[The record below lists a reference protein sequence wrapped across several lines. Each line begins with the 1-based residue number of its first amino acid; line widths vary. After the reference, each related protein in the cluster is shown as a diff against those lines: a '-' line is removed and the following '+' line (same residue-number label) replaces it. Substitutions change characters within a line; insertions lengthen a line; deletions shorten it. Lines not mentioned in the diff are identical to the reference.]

1 MPTSVRERLL
11 QEIVSRLTPLAH
23 AEGAQIKRSPTAAIS
38 RDASPALL
46 LFPEAESIAQRAND
60 RIERHLIVRL
70 VALARETEAETS
82 EAIAD
87 RLQVAAHAALFVDAN
102 FGGLCLGLQ
111 ELDCDWD
118 IEDAD
123 ATAAAIPARYQITY
137 RTLVHDLTA
146 QG

>member
-1 MPTSVRERLL
+1 MPTSIRERLL
-11 QEIVSRLTPLAH
+11 QEIINRLSPLAQ
-23 AEGAQIKRSPTAAIS
+23 AEGVQIKRSPTTAIS

-70 VALARETEAETS
+70 IAMARETSGETAEV
-82 EAIAD
+82 IAD
-87 RLQVAAHAALFVDAN
+87 RLQVAAHAALFADAN
-102 FGGLCLGLQ
+102 FGGLCIGLQ
-111 ELDCDWD
+111 ELDCEWD

-123 ATAAAIPARYQITY
+123 ATAAAIPTRYQVTY

>member
-1 MPTSVRERLL
+1 MPTSIRERLL
-11 QEIVSRLTPLAH
+11 QEIINRLSPLAQ
-23 AEGAQIKRSPTAAIS
+23 AEGVQIKRSPTTAIS

-70 VALARETEAETS
+70 IAMARETSGEAAEV
-82 EAIAD
+82 IAD
-87 RLQVAAHAALFVDAN
+87 RLQVAAHAALFADVN
-102 FGGLCLGLQ
+102 FGGLCIGLQ
-111 ELDCDWD
+111 QLDCEWD

-123 ATAAAIPARYQITY
+123 ATAAAIPTRYQVTY

>member
-1 MPTSVRERLL
+1 MPTSIRERLL
-11 QEIVSRLTPLAH
+11 QEIINRLSPLAQ
-23 AEGAQIKRSPTAAIS
+23 AEGAQIKRSPTTAIS

-70 VALARETEAETS
+70 ITMARETSGETAEV
-82 EAIAD
+82 IAD
-87 RLQVAAHAALFVDAN
+87 RLQVAAHAALFADVN
-102 FGGLCLGLQ
+102 FGGLCIGLQ
-111 ELDCDWD
+111 QLDCEWD

-123 ATAAAIPARYQITY
+123 ATAAAIPTRYQVTY

>member
-70 VALARETEAETS
+70 VALARETEAETA

-137 RTLVHDLTA
+137 RTLVHDLTS

>member
-1 MPTSVRERLL
+1 MPTSIRERLL
-11 QEIVSRLTPLAH
+11 QEIINRLSPLAQ
-23 AEGAQIKRSPTAAIS
+23 AEGAQIRRSPTTAIS

-46 LFPEAESIAQRAND
+46 LFPEAESIAQRDND

-70 VALARETEAETS
+70 VAMARETSGEAAEV
-82 EAIAD
+82 IAD
-87 RLQVAAHAALFVDAN
+87 RLQVAAHAALFADAN
-102 FGGLCLGLQ
+102 FGGLCIGLQ
-111 ELDCDWD
+111 ELDCEWD

-123 ATAAAIPARYQITY
+123 ATAAAIPTRYQVTY

>member
-1 MPTSVRERLL
+1 MPTSIRERLL
-11 QEIVSRLTPLAH
+11 QEIINRLSPLAQ
-23 AEGAQIKRSPTAAIS
+23 AEGAQIKRSPTTAIS

-70 VALARETEAETS
+70 IAMARETNGEAA

-87 RLQVAAHAALFVDAN
+87 RLQVAAHAALFADVN
-102 FGGLCLGLQ
+102 FGGLCIGLQ
-111 ELDCDWD
+111 QLDCEWD

-123 ATAAAIPARYQITY
+123 ATAASIPTRYQVTY

>member
-1 MPTSVRERLL
+1 MPTSIRERLL
-11 QEIVSRLTPLAH
+11 QEIINRLSPLAQ
-23 AEGAQIKRSPTAAIS
+23 AEGAQIKRSPTTAIS

-70 VALARETEAETS
+70 IAMARETSGETAEV
-82 EAIAD
+82 IAD
-87 RLQVAAHAALFVDAN
+87 RLQVAAHAALFADAN
-102 FGGLCLGLQ
+102 FGGLCIGLQ
-111 ELDCDWD
+111 QLDCEWD

-123 ATAAAIPARYQITY
+123 ATAAAIPTRYQVTY

>member
-1 MPTSVRERLL
+1 MPTSIRERLL
-11 QEIVSRLTPLAH
+11 QEIINRLSPLAQ
-23 AEGAQIKRSPTAAIS
+23 AEGVQIKRSPTTAIS

-70 VALARETEAETS
+70 IAMARETNGEAA

-87 RLQVAAHAALFVDAN
+87 RLQVAAHAALFADVN
-102 FGGLCLGLQ
+102 FGGLCIGLQ
-111 ELDCDWD
+111 QLDCEWD

-123 ATAAAIPARYQITY
+123 ATAAAIPTRYQVTY

>member
-1 MPTSVRERLL
+1 MPTSIRERLL
-11 QEIVSRLTPLAH
+11 QEIINRLSPMAH
-23 AEGAQIKRSPTAAIS
+23 AEGAQIKRSPTTAIS

-70 VALARETEAETS
+70 IAMARETSGEAAEV
-82 EAIAD
+82 IAD
-87 RLQVAAHAALFVDAN
+87 RLQVAAHAALFADVN
-102 FGGLCLGLQ
+102 FGGLCIGLQ
-111 ELDCDWD
+111 QLDCEWD

-123 ATAAAIPARYQITY
+123 ATAAAIPTRYQVTY

>member
-1 MPTSVRERLL
+1 MPTSIRERLL
-11 QEIVSRLTPLAH
+11 QEIINRLSPLAQ
-23 AEGAQIKRSPTAAIS
+23 AEGAQIRRSPTTAIS

-70 VALARETEAETS
+70 VAMARETSGETAEV
-82 EAIAD
+82 IAD
-87 RLQVAAHAALFVDAN
+87 RLQVAAHAALFADAN
-102 FGGLCLGLQ
+102 FGGLCIGLQ
-111 ELDCDWD
+111 ELDCEWD

-123 ATAAAIPARYQITY
+123 ATAAAIPTRYQVTY

>member
-1 MPTSVRERLL
+1 MPTSIRERLL
-11 QEIVSRLTPLAH
+11 QEIINRLSPLAH
-23 AEGAQIKRSPTAAIS
+23 AEGAQIKRSPTTAIS

-46 LFPEAESIAQRAND
+46 LFPEAD

-70 VALARETEAETS
+70 VAMARETSGEAAEV
-82 EAIAD
+82 IAD
-87 RLQVAAHAALFVDAN
+87 RLQVAAHAALFADVN
-102 FGGLCLGLQ
+102 FGGLCIGLQ
-111 ELDCDWD
+111 QLDCEWD

-123 ATAAAIPARYQITY
+123 ATAAAIPTRYQVTY

>member
-1 MPTSVRERLL
+1 MPTSIRERLL
-11 QEIVSRLTPLAH
+11 QEIINRLSPLAH
-23 AEGAQIKRSPTAAIS
+23 AEGAQIKRSPTTAIS

-70 VALARETEAETS
+70 IAMARETSGEAAEV
-82 EAIAD
+82 IAD
-87 RLQVAAHAALFVDAN
+87 RLQVAAHAALFADVN
-102 FGGLCLGLQ
+102 FGGLCIGLQ
-111 ELDCDWD
+111 QLDCEWD

-123 ATAAAIPARYQITY
+123 ATAASIPTRYQVTY

>member
-1 MPTSVRERLL
+1 MPTSIRERLL
-11 QEIVSRLTPLAH
+11 QEIINRLSPLAQ
-23 AEGAQIKRSPTAAIS
+23 AEGVQIKRSPTTAIS

-70 VALARETEAETS
+70 VAMARETSGEAAEV
-82 EAIAD
+82 IAD
-87 RLQVAAHAALFVDAN
+87 RLQVAAHAALFADVN
-102 FGGLCLGLQ
+102 FGGLCIGLQ
-111 ELDCDWD
+111 QLDCEWD

-123 ATAAAIPARYQITY
+123 ATAASIPTRYQVTY

>member
-1 MPTSVRERLL
+1 MPTSIRERLL
-11 QEIVSRLTPLAH
+11 QEIINRLSPLAH
-23 AEGAQIKRSPTAAIS
+23 AEGAQIKRSPTTAIS

-70 VALARETEAETS
+70 VAMARETSGETAEV
-82 EAIAD
+82 IAD
-87 RLQVAAHAALFVDAN
+87 RLQVAAHAALFADVN
-102 FGGLCLGLQ
+102 FGGLCIGLQ
-111 ELDCDWD
+111 QLDCEWD

-123 ATAAAIPARYQITY
+123 ATAASIPTRYQVTY

>member
-1 MPTSVRERLL
+1 MPTSIRERLL
-11 QEIVSRLTPLAH
+11 QEIINRLSPLAQ
-23 AEGAQIKRSPTAAIS
+23 AEGAQIRRSPTTAIS

-70 VALARETEAETS
+70 VAMARETSGEAAEV
-82 EAIAD
+82 IAD
-87 RLQVAAHAALFVDAN
+87 RLQVAAHAALFADVN
-102 FGGLCLGLQ
+102 FGGLCIGLQ
-111 ELDCDWD
+111 QLDCEWD

-123 ATAAAIPARYQITY
+123 ATAAAIPTRYQVTY
-137 RTLVHDLTA
+137 RTLIHDLTA

>member
-1 MPTSVRERLL
+1 MPTSIRERLL
-11 QEIVSRLTPLAH
+11 QEIINRLSPLAQ
-23 AEGAQIKRSPTAAIS
+23 AEGAQIKRSPTTAIS

-70 VALARETEAETS
+70 IAMARETSGETAEV
-82 EAIAD
+82 IAD
-87 RLQVAAHAALFVDAN
+87 RLQVAAHAALFADAN
-102 FGGLCLGLQ
+102 FGGLCIGLQ
-111 ELDCDWD
+111 ELDCEWD

-123 ATAAAIPARYQITY
+123 ATAAAIPTRYQVTY

>member
-1 MPTSVRERLL
+1 MPTSIRERLL
-11 QEIVSRLTPLAH
+11 QEIINRLSPLAH
-23 AEGAQIKRSPTAAIS
+23 AEGAQIKRSPTTAIS

-70 VALARETEAETS
+70 VAVARETSGEAAEV
-82 EAIAD
+82 IAD
-87 RLQVAAHAALFVDAN
+87 RLQVAAHAALFADIN
-102 FGGLCLGLQ
+102 FGGLCIGLQ
-111 ELDCDWD
+111 QLDCEWD

-123 ATAAAIPARYQITY
+123 ATAAAIPTRYQVTY

>member
-1 MPTSVRERLL
+1 MPTSIRERLL
-11 QEIVSRLTPLAH
+11 QEIINRLSPLAH
-23 AEGAQIKRSPTAAIS
+23 AEGAQIKRSPTTAIS

-70 VALARETEAETS
+70 VAMARETSGETAEV
-82 EAIAD
+82 IAD
-87 RLQVAAHAALFVDAN
+87 RLQVAAHAALFADVN
-102 FGGLCLGLQ
+102 FGGLCIGLQ
-111 ELDCDWD
+111 QLDCEWD

-123 ATAAAIPARYQITY
+123 ATVAAIPTRYQVTY

>member
-1 MPTSVRERLL
+1 MPISIRERLL
-11 QEIVSRLTPLAH
+11 QEIVSRLSPLAQ
-23 AEGAQIKRSPTAAIS
+23 AEGAQIKRSPTTAIS
-38 RDASPALL
+38 RDASPVLL

-70 VALARETEAETS
+70 IAMARETSGEAA

-87 RLQVAAHAALFVDAN
+87 RLQVAAHAALFADAN
-102 FGGLCLGLQ
+102 FGGLCIGLQ
-111 ELDCDWD
+111 ELDCEWD

-123 ATAAAIPARYQITY
+123 ATAAAIPTRYQVTY

>member
-1 MPTSVRERLL
+1 MPTSIRERLL
-11 QEIVSRLTPLAH
+11 QEIINRLSPLAQ
-23 AEGAQIKRSPTAAIS
+23 AEGAQIKRSPTTAIS

-70 VALARETEAETS
+70 VAMASETS
-82 EAIAD
+82 GETAEVIAD
-87 RLQVAAHAALFVDAN
+87 RLQVAAHAALFADAN
-102 FGGLCLGLQ
+102 FGGLCIGLQ
-111 ELDCDWD
+111 ELDCEWD

-123 ATAAAIPARYQITY
+123 ATAAAIPTRYQVTY

>member
-1 MPTSVRERLL
+1 MPTSIRERLL
-11 QEIVSRLTPLAH
+11 QEIINRLSPLAH
-23 AEGAQIKRSPTAAIS
+23 AEGAQIKRSPTTAIS

-70 VALARETEAETS
+70 VAMARETSGEAAEV
-82 EAIAD
+82 IAD
-87 RLQVAAHAALFVDAN
+87 RLQVAAHAAMFADVN
-102 FGGLCLGLQ
+102 FGGLCIGLQ
-111 ELDCDWD
+111 QLDCEWD

-123 ATAAAIPARYQITY
+123 ATAASIPTRYQVTY

>member
-1 MPTSVRERLL
+1 MPTSIRERLL
-11 QEIVSRLTPLAH
+11 QEIVNRLSPLAQ
-23 AEGAQIKRSPTAAIS
+23 AEGAQIKRSPTTAIS

-46 LFPEAESIAQRAND
+46 LFPEAESIAQLAND

-70 VALARETEAETS
+70 VAVARETSGEAAEG
-82 EAIAD
+82 IAD
-87 RLQVAAHAALFVDAN
+87 RLQVAAHAALFADIN
-102 FGGLCLGLQ
+102 FGGLCIGLQ
-111 ELDCDWD
+111 QLDCEWD

-123 ATAAAIPARYQITY
+123 ATAAAIPARYQVTY

>member
-1 MPTSVRERLL
+1 MPTSIRERLL
-11 QEIVSRLTPLAH
+11 QEIINRLSPLAQ
-23 AEGAQIKRSPTAAIS
+23 AEGAQIRRSPTTAIS

-70 VALARETEAETS
+70 IAMARETNGEAA

-87 RLQVAAHAALFVDAN
+87 RLQVAAHAALFADVN
-102 FGGLCLGLQ
+102 FGGLCIGLQ
-111 ELDCDWD
+111 QLDCEWD

-123 ATAAAIPARYQITY
+123 ATAAAIPTRYQVTY

>member
-1 MPTSVRERLL
+1 MPTSIRERLL
-11 QEIVSRLTPLAH
+11 QEIINRLSPLAQ
-23 AEGAQIKRSPTAAIS
+23 AEGAQIKRSPTTAIS

-60 RIERHLIVRL
+60 RIERHLIVSL
-70 VALARETEAETS
+70 VAMARETSGETAEV
-82 EAIAD
+82 IAD
-87 RLQVAAHAALFVDAN
+87 RLQVAAHAALFADAN
-102 FGGLCLGLQ
+102 FGGLCIGLQ
-111 ELDCDWD
+111 ELDCEWD

-123 ATAAAIPARYQITY
+123 ATAAAIPTRYQVTY

>member
-1 MPTSVRERLL
+1 MPTSIRERLL
-11 QEIVSRLTPLAH
+11 QEIINRLSPLAQ
-23 AEGAQIKRSPTAAIS
+23 AEGAQIRRSPTTAIS

-70 VALARETEAETS
+70 IAMARETSGETAEV
-82 EAIAD
+82 IAD
-87 RLQVAAHAALFVDAN
+87 RLQVAAHAALFADAN
-102 FGGLCLGLQ
+102 FGGLCIGLQ
-111 ELDCDWD
+111 ELDCEWD

-123 ATAAAIPARYQITY
+123 ATAAAIPTRYQVTY

>member
-1 MPTSVRERLL
+1 MPTSIRERLL
-11 QEIVSRLTPLAH
+11 QEIINRLSPLAQ
-23 AEGAQIKRSPTAAIS
+23 AEGAQIKRSPTTAIS

-70 VALARETEAETS
+70 IAMARETSGETAEV
-82 EAIAD
+82 IAD
-87 RLQVAAHAALFVDAN
+87 RLQVAAHAALFADVN
-102 FGGLCLGLQ
+102 FGGLCIGLQ
-111 ELDCDWD
+111 QLDCEWD

-123 ATAAAIPARYQITY
+123 ATAAAIPTRYQVTY

>member
-1 MPTSVRERLL
+1 MPISIRERLL
-11 QEIVSRLTPLAH
+11 QEIVSRLSPLAH
-23 AEGAQIKRSPTAAIS
+23 AEGAQIKRSPTTVIS

-70 VALARETEAETS
+70 VAMARETSGEAAEV
-82 EAIAD
+82 IAD
-87 RLQVAAHAALFVDAN
+87 RLQVAAHAALFSDVN
-102 FGGLCLGLQ
+102 FGGLCIGLQ
-111 ELDCDWD
+111 QLDCEWD

-123 ATAAAIPARYQITY
+123 ATAVAIPTRYQVTY

>member
-1 MPTSVRERLL
+1 MKSLRERLL
-11 QEIVSRLTPLAH
+11 QEIVTRLMPLAT
-23 AEGAQIKRSPTAAIS
+23 AQGAQIKRSPTTAIS

-70 VALARETEAETS
+70 VAMARETNGEAA

-87 RLQVAAHAALFVDAN
+87 RLQVAAHAALFADAN

-111 ELDCDWD
+111 ELDCEWD
-118 IEDAD
+118 VEDAD
-123 ATAAAIPARYQITY
+123 ALIAALHARYPFSY
-137 RTLVHDLTA
+137 RTMAHDLSLL
-146 QG
+146 G

>member
-1 MPTSVRERLL
+1 MPTSIRERLL
-11 QEIVSRLTPLAH
+11 QEIINRLSPLAH
-23 AEGAQIKRSPTAAIS
+23 AEGAQIKRSPTTAIS

-70 VALARETEAETS
+70 VAMARETSGEAAEV
-82 EAIAD
+82 IAD
-87 RLQVAAHAALFVDAN
+87 RLQVAAHATLFADIN
-102 FGGLCLGLQ
+102 FGGLCIGLQ
-111 ELDCDWD
+111 QLDCEWD

-123 ATAAAIPARYQITY
+123 ATAAAIPTRYQVTY

>member
-70 VALARETEAETS
+70 VALARETEAETA

>member
-1 MPTSVRERLL
+1 MPTSIRERLL
-11 QEIVSRLTPLAH
+11 QEIINRLSPLAQ
-23 AEGAQIKRSPTAAIS
+23 AEGARIRRSPTTAIS

-70 VALARETEAETS
+70 IAMARETSGETAEV
-82 EAIAD
+82 IAD
-87 RLQVAAHAALFVDAN
+87 RLQVAAHAALFADAN
-102 FGGLCLGLQ
+102 FGGLCIGLQ
-111 ELDCDWD
+111 ELDCEWD

-123 ATAAAIPARYQITY
+123 ATAAAIPTRYQVTY

>member
-1 MPTSVRERLL
+1 MPTSIRERLL
-11 QEIVSRLTPLAH
+11 QEIINRLSPLAH
-23 AEGAQIKRSPTAAIS
+23 AEGAQIKRSPTTAIS

-70 VALARETEAETS
+70 VAVARETSGEAAEV
-82 EAIAD
+82 IAD
-87 RLQVAAHAALFVDAN
+87 RLQVAAHAALFADVN
-102 FGGLCLGLQ
+102 FGGLCIGLQ
-111 ELDCDWD
+111 QLDCEWD

-123 ATAAAIPARYQITY
+123 ATAASIPTRYQVTY

>member
-11 QEIVSRLTPLAH
+11 QEIVNRLTPLAH
-23 AEGAQIKRSPTAAIS
+23 AEGAQIKRSPTTAIS

-46 LFPEAESIAQRAND
+46 IFPEAESIAQRAND
-60 RIERHLIVRL
+60 RIERHLVVRL
-70 VALARETEAETS
+70 VALARETEAETA

>member
-1 MPTSVRERLL
+1 MPTSIRERLL
-11 QEIVSRLTPLAH
+11 QEIINRLSPLAQ
-23 AEGAQIKRSPTAAIS
+23 AEGAQIKRSPTTAIS

-70 VALARETEAETS
+70 VAMARETSGETAEV
-82 EAIAD
+82 IAD
-87 RLQVAAHAALFVDAN
+87 RLQVAAHAALFADAN
-102 FGGLCLGLQ
+102 FGGLCIGLQ
-111 ELDCDWD
+111 QLDCEWD

-123 ATAAAIPARYQITY
+123 ATAAAIPTRYQVTY

>member
-1 MPTSVRERLL
+1 MPTSIRERLL
-11 QEIVSRLTPLAH
+11 QEIVNRLSPLAQ
-23 AEGAQIKRSPTAAIS
+23 AEGAQIKRSPTTAIS

-70 VALARETEAETS
+70 VAVARETSGEAAEG
-82 EAIAD
+82 IAD
-87 RLQVAAHAALFVDAN
+87 RLQVAAHAALFADIN
-102 FGGLCLGLQ
+102 FGGLCIGLQ
-111 ELDCDWD
+111 QLDCEWD

-123 ATAAAIPARYQITY
+123 ATAAAIPTRYQVTY

>member
-1 MPTSVRERLL
+1 MPTSIRERLL
-11 QEIVSRLTPLAH
+11 QEIVNRLSPLAQ
-23 AEGAQIKRSPTAAIS
+23 AEGAQIKRSPTTAIS

-70 VALARETEAETS
+70 IAMARETSGETAEV
-82 EAIAD
+82 IAD
-87 RLQVAAHAALFVDAN
+87 RLQVAAHAALFADAN
-102 FGGLCLGLQ
+102 FGGLCIGLQ
-111 ELDCDWD
+111 QLDCEWD

-123 ATAAAIPARYQITY
+123 ATAAAIPTRYQVTY